1 VPTPSTPNYVREDLF
16 DTLYSNVVDLV
27 DSEQYADEVA
37 TKARRIQQK
46 VDDVQSKFDEFEEFS
61 NTATEYMLWLEDLNS
76 ELEEKLE
83 ESGDIQHSY
92 LEDLLDDHIN
102 RMDGLLDEYLSNMD
116 RPTQTGFDGLY
127 KSPIINVGTD
137 SRETSQEPELNWDRY
152 KSPEINVGSVPTA
165 QSTNSAID
173 ASRIPDSW
181 DGYGLED
188 DMCDPEFSGEP
199 VFDSPKS
206 FVESQDIN
214 LDGEQSYDDVSID
227 VSYNGTNEDDLA
239 FLNAAS

>member
-1 VPTPSTPNYVREDLF
+1 MSWSIENTDIGGYEVPNTVPDDSREAVVGVIDDLKDQLRQNTQHALDAQMHEAYNRGYIDGVEWVFDQDTGEDVHNHFPNG
-16 DTLYSNVVDLV
+16 
-27 DSEQYADEVA
+27 
-37 TKARRIQQK
+37 II
-46 VDDVQSKFDEFEEFS
+46 
-61 NTATEYMLWLEDLNS
+61 
-76 ELEEKLE
+76 
-83 ESGDIQHSY
+83 GDG
-92 LEDLLDDHIN
+92 N
-102 RMDGLLDEYLSNMD
+102 
-116 RPTQTGFDGLY
+116 Y
-127 KSPIINVGTD
+127 KSPIINIGSDNVEQTQG
-137 SRETSQEPELNWDRY
+137 NY

-173 ASRIPDSW
+173 ASRVPDSW

-206 FVESQDIN
+206 FVESQDIY
-214 LDGEQSYDDVSID
+214 LDGEQSNDNISID